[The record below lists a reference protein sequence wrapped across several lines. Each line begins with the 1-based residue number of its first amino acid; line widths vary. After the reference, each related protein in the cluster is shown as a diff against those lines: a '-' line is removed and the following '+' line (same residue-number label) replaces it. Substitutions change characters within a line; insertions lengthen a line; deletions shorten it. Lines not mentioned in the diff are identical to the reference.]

1 MNLPV
6 FSRLT
11 ASNESFAF
19 IECRNE
25 KTITKKNYPWIG
37 RKKVCPLSYV
47 QTLIFIVVER
57 IITIFLPIH
66 SPLICSPNSSSFWK
80 LMDARNTIKFW
91 IYVLNKILSLID
103 HFNELQAL
111 SHFFISMNSFFL
123 YCISS
128 FFRSLCSTIY
138 FMFNLFTSIFCR
150 FYLSFI
156 WTIWNTSEWYSD
168 TSLEISNFK

>member
-1 MNLPV
+1 MNRQKKSMSL
-6 FSRLT
+6 
-11 ASNESFAF
+11 F
-19 IECRNE
+19 IRPN
-25 KTITKKNYPWIG
+25 
-37 RKKVCPLSYV
+37 S
-47 QTLIFIVVER
+47 LIFIVVER

-111 SHFFISMNSFFL
+111 SHFLISMNSFFL

-128 FFRSLCSTIY
+128 FFSLAL
-138 FMFNLFTSIFCR
+138 FNHLFYVQPFYIDILSILLIVHMNNLKHLR
-150 FYLSFI
+150 MVLRHFI
-156 WTIWNTSEWYSD
+156 GD
-168 TSLEISNFK
+168 F

>member
-1 MNLPV
+1 MQKWEN
-6 FSRLT
+6 
-11 ASNESFAF
+11 N
-19 IECRNE
+19 N
-25 KTITKKNYPWIG
+25 KKNYPWIG

-91 IYVLNKILSLID
+91 IYVLNKTLSLID

-111 SHFFISMNSFFL
+111 SHFLISMNSFFL

-128 FFRSLCSTIY
+128 FFSLAL
-138 FMFNLFTSIFCR
+138 FNHLFYVQPFYIDILSILLIVHMNNLKHLR
-150 FYLSFI
+150 MVLRHFI
-156 WTIWNTSEWYSD
+156 GD
-168 TSLEISNFK
+168 F